1 MEKSKK
7 SMNNTKKN
15 MDKFILTEQ
24 NRHTLEEKEKEKIDE
39 MNQKREKKEKT
50 YIKKKL
56 EEEKEIMKKR
66 EEEKI
71 KNIEKARNIVRM
83 QRQQE
88 YKNHLRMEELNVKEQ
103 KIEDF
108 KKQCERINQQKTQ
121 AAIKFQRQKEEV
133 VKKFDNLMKQNK
145 EIEAETIKELFP
157 EDEELYNK
165 IKEMKEKQ
173 KQEEEKMKK
182 SRVSTAKKNQEE
194 NAKNEKEE

>member
-1 MEKSKK
+1 MR
-7 SMNNTKKN
+7 
-15 MDKFILTEQ
+15 EQ
-24 NRHTLEEKEKEKIDE
+24 KEKV
-39 MNQKREKKEKT
+39 

-56 EEEKEIMKKR
+56 EEEKESLKKR

-71 KNIEKARNIVRM
+71 KNIEKARNIARM

-88 YKNHLRMEELNVKEQ
+88 YKNQLRMEELNIKEQ

-108 KKQCERINQQKTQ
+108 KKHCEKINQQKAQ

-133 VKKFDNLMKQNK
+133 IKKFDNLMKQHK

-157 EDEELYNK
+157 DDEELYNK

-182 SRVSTAKKNQEE
+182 SRASTARKAEDE